1 MKREWKKEMYYY
13 SSSTTKECYYIYIYI
28 YIERMEY
35 KEDNL

>member
-1 MKREWKKEMYYY
+1 MEERNVLLFVVYYKRMLL
-13 SSSTTKECYYIYIYI
+13 YI